1 MHAGR
6 CMFGHVLRLD
16 KETPAQLA
24 MDYYVRLGEG
34 EKEPLGRPDT
44 TLPVVLFSEYKRYK
58 QEERG
63 GKLYQ
68 RTKDKMLEEL
78 RELAKNKAEWG
89 VFVSNMYQF
98 LLKE

>member
-1 MHAGR
+1 MAN
-6 CMFGHVLRLD
+6 
-16 KETPAQLA
+16 
-24 MDYYVRLGEG
+24 
-34 EKEPLGRPDT
+34 T
-44 TLPVVLFSEYKRYK
+44 TLTGISYSSGLSGDDRGMLSYAYTYFSFFYNYIYKYLY
-58 QEERG
+58 RG

-68 RTKDKMLEEL
+68 RTKDKMLGEL